1 MKTLTLTKPDDF
13 HLHLRDGDYLT
24 TTVSAVVKQFGRAI
38 VMPNLKPPVT
48 TLDAAKAYKQRI
60 ENVATHLNTTFT
72 PLMTLYL
79 TEQTTAAEI
88 KIAKQSEIIF
98 GCKLYPAGATT
109 HSTAGVSNIEKIYP
123 ILAAMEEQNLPLL
136 IHAEVTD
143 VDIDIFER
151 EIVFLKRNVTPLLK
165 HFPKLRIVIEHIT
178 SADGIAWVKQAPQ
191 TVAATITAHHLL
203 LNRNDL
209 LVGGIHPHFYCLP
222 IVKTELDRSALVA
235 AAISGDSKFFLG
247 TDSAPHAKSQKES
260 DCGCAGIF
268 TGYNALAL
276 YAEIFEQADAL
287 DKLESFASFHGADF
301 YQLPRNQEKITLIK
315 ENWQTPESLPYGKE
329 TVIPFRAGELMHWQL
344 RDHNEL

>member
-13 HLHLRDGDYLT
+13 HSHLRDGDFLT
-24 TTVSAVVKQFGRAI
+24 TTVPAVAKQFGRAI
-38 VMPNLKPPVT
+38 VMPNLKPPVINI
-48 TLDAAKAYKQRI
+48 DAAITYKQRI
-60 ENVATHLNTTFT
+60 ENVLASTNTKFT

-79 TEQTTAAEI
+79 TEQTTTAEI
-88 KIAKQSEIIF
+88 KTAKQSEIIF

-109 HSTAGVSNIEKIYP
+109 HSAAGVSNIEKIYP
-123 ILAAMEEQNLPLL
+123 VLTVMEEQNLPLL

-143 VDIDIFER
+143 IEIDIFER
-151 EIVFLKRNVTPLLK
+151 EIVFLKRHVTPLLK
-165 HFPKLRIVIEHIT
+165 HFPKLRIVIEHVS

-191 TVAATITAHHLL
+191 NVAATITAHHLL

-209 LVGGIHPHFYCLP
+209 LVGGLHPHFYCLP
-222 IVKTELDRSALVA
+222 IVKTELDRAALVSA
-235 AAISGDSKFFLG
+235 ATSSNSKFFLG

-276 YAEIFEQADAL
+276 YAEIFEQANAL
-287 DKLESFASFHGADF
+287 DKLEGFTSFYGADF

-315 ENWQTPESLPYGKE
+315 KEWQVPESLPFGKE
-329 TVIPFRAGELMHWQL
+329 TVIPFRAGELMQWQL
-344 RDHNEL
+344 RDHNEQ